1 MNAMVC
7 GGWREAATNKHL
19 LSSEKIHGTANPGS
33 EQWILFGPCWVVGGV
48 TQKNVGP
55 EMIMNP
61 IIRMVCFEFLT
72 LLVGKH

>member
-7 GGWREAATNKHL
+7 GGWREAATNRHL
-19 LSSEKIHGTANPGS
+19 LSSEKIRGTANPGS
-33 EQWILFGPCWVVGGV
+33 EQWISFGPCWVVGGI

-61 IIRMVCFEFLT
+61 IIYKDGFFRIFD
-72 LLVGKH
+72 LVGW